1 MPFFLKLERVETGLD
16 KGQNLRLRR
25 VCIHFTVRVFSC
37 MWSAKGN
44 EKDEADIGFKKNE
57 AD

>member
-1 MPFFLKLERVETGLD
+1 
-16 KGQNLRLRR
+16 
-25 VCIHFTVRVFSC
+25 

-57 AD
+57 ADWTGFYIFIIIQACYTQFI